1 MIADVQNPILGA
13 DFPRSYNLLVD
24 VGRRQLLDALTQL
37 TIQGVASSDSS
48 PSPSLLPT
56 NTDSQFTSLLKEF
69 PSVTQPCIQEQPV
82 KHNVTHHI
90 VTTGPPVNARP
101 RRLSPDKLKAAR
113 QEFDHMME
121 LGIIRS
127 SSSNWSSPLHMV
139 PKKSGVL
146 VGTTEH

>member
-13 DFPRSYNLLVD
+13 DFLRSYNLIVD

-37 TIQGVASSDSS
+37 TIQGVASSAAS

-56 NTDSQFTSLLKEF
+56 NMDNQFTSLLKEF
-69 PSVTQPCIQEQPV
+69 PSVTQPCITEQPV

-90 VTTGPPVNARP
+90 VTTGPPTNARP
-101 RRLSPDKLKAAR
+101 RRLSPNKLKVAR
-113 QEFDHMME
+113 HEFNHMLE
-121 LGIIRS
+121 LGIIHP

-139 PKKSGVL
+139 PKKSGD
-146 VGTTEH
+146 